1 MFLLSDGWSVQGM
14 VWFPQIFEEE
24 GGLAGRGE
32 VVLARIAARLCEV
45 SATMGNNGCVFQI
58 GMQRQ

>member
-1 MFLLSDGWSVQGM
+1 M
-14 VWFPQIFEEE
+14 VPQVFEDE
-24 GGLAGRGE
+24 GGLAGDE